1 MTFLA
6 TWFLGRS
13 VKFQAILA
21 AIGGAVLAF
30 MVFMTWNTLW
40 DNPRVRDEAEAKLTA
55 NFHKAIG
62 ELGNEADNA
71 RARRRLCV
79 STNGMWNFET
89 GECRQ
94 D

>member
-1 MTFLA
+1 MIA
-6 TWFLGRS
+6 WFLDLGS
-13 VKFQAILA
+13 NFKAILA

-40 DNPRVRDEAEAKLTA
+40 DNPRVRDETEAKLTA

-79 STNGMWNFET
+79 SIGGVFNFET